1 MISISLIDYYK
12 HFVRTYGIIV
22 LIVGGLPFLSLLP
35 IEPLTSLS
43 GYLFP
48 PLGSSTNLIR
58 FMTVVL
64 VGLITVVVFFQKE
77 RKVVKGNKGGANFFL
92 AFFIITLISLISFSI
107 FAQLFVIAIDS
118 TQGAVYF
125 TRGYDYNADID
136 TEVED
141 KDLIKERGS
150 GDNVSEEI
158 WTRDSLFIARSVL
171 YLSYLLTILSI
182 VALCSFAVLFDLS
195 AAVPDTDTLPRGIRD
210 QNIVNEE
217 IPVKKILFVMA
228 NPTDTT
234 RLRLNTEFREVDN
247 GLRLSSLRDDFEL
260 EISGATRPTDLRRQ
274 MLRYSPQFVHFSGHG
289 ETEGII
295 LEDENGNAK
304 TVGTESLAGLFS
316 LFSDTTECVILNS
329 CYSEHQAKAIH
340 KHIPF
345 VIGMNKAVPDAAA
358 IQFAIGF
365 YDAIGAGRSVE
376 NAFEFGKN
384 AIDLNSI
391 EGKDIPILMKK

>member
-1 MISISLIDYYK
+1 
-12 HFVRTYGIIV
+12 
-22 LIVGGLPFLSLLP
+22 
-35 IEPLTSLS
+35 
-43 GYLFP
+43 
-48 PLGSSTNLIR
+48 
-58 FMTVVL
+58 MTVVL